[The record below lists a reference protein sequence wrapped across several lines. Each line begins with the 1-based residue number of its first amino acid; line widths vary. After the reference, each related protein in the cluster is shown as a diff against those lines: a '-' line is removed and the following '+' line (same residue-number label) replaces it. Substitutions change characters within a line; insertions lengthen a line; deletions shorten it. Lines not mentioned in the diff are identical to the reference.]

1 MKGAAIRLRP
11 RWLLQSLKA
20 TWNDGHSSKPRKSRS
35 LTDAFDL
42 RGHMGDEPYKI
53 TSLPTL

>member
-1 MKGAAIRLRP
+1 MRVNQAAARLSGPDRDA
-11 RWLLQSLKA
+11 SLA
-20 TWNDGHSSKPRKSRS
+20 
-35 LTDAFDL
+35 DAFNL